1 MTDPQPPLRV
11 VLRKAAERLRHSG
24 IGSADADAHQ
34 LLEHAWS
41 RSGEQLR
48 RAALMGE
55 NLPDDVAERFDA
67 LVDER
72 SRRVPLQHL
81 TGKAHFRHLELEV
94 GPGVFVPRP
103 ETELIVDL
111 GLAHAPQG
119 GTLVDLCTGAA
130 PIPLAV
136 KQERPDLAVHAVELT
151 AHAFAW
157 ATHNAQRLGLDIDLV
172 NGPAQDA
179 FPQLTGQVDVV
190 LSNPP
195 YIPDAM
201 VPVDPEVRDHDP
213 SEALYGGS
221 ADGLRIPLEV
231 AARAFEL
238 LRPGGVLVMEHAET
252 QGDSLPA
259 ALARAGWADTRDEP
273 DLTGRPRFAVAV
285 RPA

>member
-1 MTDPQPPLRV
+1 MSELRR
-11 VLRKAAERLRHSG
+11 VLRAASDRLREAG
-24 IGSADADAHQ
+24 VGSPDADAHQ
-34 LLEHAWS
+34 LLEHAWG

-48 RAALMGE
+48 RAVLMGE
-55 NLPDDVAERFDA
+55 SLPVEVSERFEA

-81 TGKAHFRHLELEV
+81 TGRAHFRHLVLEV

-111 GLAHAPQG
+111 GIAHAPEG
-119 GTLVDLCTGAA
+119 GVLVDLCTGAA

-151 AHAFAW
+151 EHAFAW
-157 ATHNAQRLGLDIDLV
+157 ATHNRDRLGLDVELV
-172 NGPAQDA
+172 NGPAQEA
-179 FPQLTGQVDVV
+179 FPELLGRVDVV

-195 YIPDAM
+195 YIPDQM

-221 ADGLRIPLEV
+221 TDGLRIPLEV
-231 AARAFEL
+231 ADRAFEL
-238 LRPGGVLVMEHAET
+238 LKPGGMLVMEHAET

-259 ALARAGWADTRDEP
+259 ALAARGWERAHDEP
-273 DLTGRPRFAVAV
+273 DLTGRPRFAVAF

>member
-1 MTDPQPPLRV
+1 MNDLRAT
-11 VLRKAAERLRHSG
+11 LRAASDRLRHSG
-24 IGSADADAHQ
+24 IHSADAEAHQ
-34 LLEHAWS
+34 LLEHAWG
-41 RSGEQLR
+41 RSGEQVR
-48 RAALMGE
+48 RAVLMGE
-55 NLPDDVAERFDA
+55 ELPDDVGDRFDV

-72 SRRVPLQHL
+72 ARRVPLQHL
-81 TGKAHFRHLELEV
+81 TGRAHFRHLELEV

-111 GLAHAPQG
+111 GLAHVPQG

-136 KQERPDLAVHAVELT
+136 KQERPDLRVHAVELT
-151 AHAFAW
+151 EHAFAW
-157 ATHNAQRLGLDIDLV
+157 ATRNAQRLGLDIDLV
-172 NGPAQDA
+172 SAPAQDA
-179 FPQLTGQVDVV
+179 FPELTGVVDVV

-213 SEALYGGS
+213 AEALYGGS

-238 LRPGGVLVMEHAET
+238 LRPGGVLIMEHAET

-259 ALARAGWADTRDEP
+259 ALARAGWVDARDEP
-273 DLTGRPRFAVAV
+273 DLTGRPRFAVAF
-285 RPA
+285 RPR